1 MMKHILITFFY
12 LISFTCHSQNIV
24 YADSVFNDFSKGLFK
39 QFVIEESDVKIADF
53 KTELKNWIGLYFR
66 NSKAVIDSE
75 TDNMMILKIR
85 LHDYAGAVLI
95 FDFKDEKMRVSI
107 YDRSIES
114 LNAFGVIINSDIKST
129 FRDIRASTESF
140 TYAQG
145 IMNKGW
151 RSVVVNDK
159 HDNKIIKSNF
169 DYNKVQLTVQRIDA
183 MTESIKSIDFNK
195 ASSSNW

>member
-1 MMKHILITFFY
+1 MKHILITFFY
-12 LISFTCHSQNIV
+12 LISFTSHSQNIV

-159 HDNKIIKSNF
+159 QGNKIIKSNF